1 MVRFF
6 HGVTKLS
13 YVLFTFLFKY
23 VNDFSWVMQ
32 FYSFAFKPWH
42 CYSPDTSYFWGASPT
57 TVFIF
62 SIPSILSVSVFFS
75 NSISLVNSAM
85 LDSLPHFIQHFVI
98 VNYSHI
104 FFELCKHVTITI
116 FDFFVWKFFNVFSLG
131 TIAIIMTLVM
141 FSGIV
146 VFPAVLASAL
156 RLENIACFVGWIFIF
171 VQITFFQLTHVQ
183 CSRKH

>member
-6 HGVTKLS
+6 HNVTKLC

-32 FYSFAFKPWH
+32 FYSFAFKPRH

-57 TVFIF
+57 TVFTF
-62 SIPSILSVSVFFS
+62 SIPSILSVSVFS
-75 NSISLVNSAM
+75 RNSISLVNSAM

-171 VQITFFQLTHVQ
+171 VQITFF
-183 CSRKH
+183 SN